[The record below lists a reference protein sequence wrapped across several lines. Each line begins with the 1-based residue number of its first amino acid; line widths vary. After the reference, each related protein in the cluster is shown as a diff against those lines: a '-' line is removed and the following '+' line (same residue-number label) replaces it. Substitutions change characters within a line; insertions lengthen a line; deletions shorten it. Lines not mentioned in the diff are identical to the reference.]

1 MAQSSSRSTDFDRA
15 LGDAK
20 KQAENV
26 ASAFSE
32 AAQDVYG
39 QARDSAADIAGTANE
54 AARTTM
60 AHSKRRS
67 APPSRPNPIR
77 LPRSRLASGGCWAA
91 RTGLSKNVIKAGCG
105 FSFCRCR
112 SREPLAKLPPD
123 PNSGRDRC
131 CHEENLPPVCCAPRR
146 ALRRRLSAKRMR
158 RCRPGSSGPSCPR
171 PTCRTGNTWLCWPK

>member
-67 APPSRPNPIR
+67 APPWLIR
-77 LPRSRLASGGCWAA
+77 KGDPHHHRDPTLYGC
-91 RTGLSKNVIKAGCG
+91 
-105 FSFCRCR
+105 
-112 SREPLAKLPPD
+112 
-123 PNSGRDRC
+123 RDRAW
-131 CHEENLPPVCCAPRR
+131 HRWL
-146 ALRRRLSAKRMR
+146 LGRMH
-158 RCRPGSSGPSCPR
+158 RPF
-171 PTCRTGNTWLCWPK
+171 

>member
-54 AARTTM
+54 AAHHHGSFEKAIRTTIETQPYTAAAIALGIGWLLGRM
-60 AHSKRRS
+60 H
-67 APPSRPNPIR
+67 RP
-77 LPRSRLASGGCWAA
+77 
-91 RTGLSKNVIKAGCG
+91 
-105 FSFCRCR
+105 F
-112 SREPLAKLPPD
+112 
-123 PNSGRDRC
+123 
-131 CHEENLPPVCCAPRR
+131 
-146 ALRRRLSAKRMR
+146 
-158 RCRPGSSGPSCPR
+158 
-171 PTCRTGNTWLCWPK
+171 